1 MNHAESLGAKQLF
14 TPLRFRCQQVFLF
27 HESFFAAPQGQLVGA
42 KETYVSFSNPRQELF
57 CHPGKF
63 PSPSP
68 LRTWPVR
75 WRERLYAPFRPH
87 RQAFSRKKFCI
98 LARFRRIILPTYR
111 KDTEKCWHFF
121 FQTPSSP
128 YAKASCRQYQDVPAM
143 SPAPCISARSRCKA
157 ATLPASPWQA
167 HLPASQ
173 IAWPARR
180 PLSANPCS
188 TALQGAASPQT
199 ARIRTAPSPAMKKAG
214 KGLPFPACPDR
225 WPNPLRS
232 GCCPRA
238 GSGHPPRHSSV

>member
-1 MNHAESLGAKQLF
+1 M
-14 TPLRFRCQQVFLF
+14 
-27 HESFFAAPQGQLVGA
+27 
-42 KETYVSFSNPRQELF
+42 YVSFSNPRQEIF

-87 RQAFSRKKFCI
+87 RQAFSRKKFCGF
-98 LARFRRIILPTYR
+98 ARFRRIILPTYR

-128 YAKASCRQYQDVPAM
+128 HAKASCRQYQDVPAM
-143 SPAPCISARSRCKA
+143 SPAPCISLRDPGAKRQRCPRA
-157 ATLPASPWQA
+157 PWQA

-173 IAWPARR
+173 IARPARR

-214 KGLPFPACPDR
+214 KGLPFPACRDR
-225 WPNPLRS
+225 WPNPPRS